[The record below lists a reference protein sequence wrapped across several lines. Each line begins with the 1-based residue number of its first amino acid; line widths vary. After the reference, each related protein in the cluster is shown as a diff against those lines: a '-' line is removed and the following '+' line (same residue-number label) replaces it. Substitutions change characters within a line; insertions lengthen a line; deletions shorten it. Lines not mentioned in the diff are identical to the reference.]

1 LATPS
6 TKSIDHYPDTLIAH
20 GQWSELRYRPRGI
33 CRERKTGGQQQGTF
47 KTSRSEY
54 GDSGE
59 PIQESLHRKIL
70 KQFLK
75 RATLRARFD
84 ITQALAVSELREGHA
99 QELVPAGEA
108 TRPAVAMV
116 AGHAAAKLAV
126 GQVGNK
132 LREHRAAK
140 VHASWCTS
148 RRSNRGKRKAALS
161 GRPSAG
167 CPDRSGC

>member
-1 LATPS
+1 MSCRAETRVERNES
-6 TKSIDHYPDTLIAH
+6 RVGDTVD
-20 GQWSELRYRPRGI
+20 QE
-33 CRERKTGGQQQGTF
+33 
-47 KTSRSEY
+47 
-54 GDSGE
+54 SGE

-70 KQFLK
+70 KQFLI
-75 RATLRARFD
+75 RAALRARFN
-84 ITQALAVSELREGHA
+84 ITQALAVSELRESHA

-108 TRPAVAMV
+108 ARPTVAMV

-148 RRSNRGKRKAALS
+148 RRSNRGKRKPPQVAVLQLVAHTPL
-161 GRPSAG
+161 RVLAG
-167 CPDRSGC
+167 H